1 MSQTGPRDD
10 DPASE
15 DSARAPAIG
24 PDSVPALHAHLN
36 PQTGQVAAASWPCPQ
51 CTALGRTEP
60 LRHGSDFPDEG
71 GPGPVTEIPPGRLA
85 AYLASFGPPPQP
97 TAAPPGAGSH
107 RARRKARRQAE
118 RKTRR
123 PHQP

>member
-1 MSQTGPRDD
+1 MSQTGPRD

-15 DSARAPAIG
+15 DSARASATD
-24 PDSVPALHAHLN
+24 PDGVPALHTHFN
-36 PQTGQVAAASWPCPQ
+36 PVTGQVAAASWPCPQ

-60 LRHGSDFPDEG
+60 LRHGSDVPDEG
-71 GPGPVTEIPPGRLA
+71 GPGPVTEIPPGRLD
-85 AYLASFGPPPQP
+85 AYLASFGPPP
-97 TAAPPGAGSH
+97 AALSGASGH